1 MRKIGIIAVLSLMAL
16 ALAAVPALAAGNGHF
31 IKNATTATQSGT
43 SVTVNFKE
51 AGLAAGA
58 TETITASATAT
69 TTYACQT
76 NAGTYPN
83 AANKQTTSTN
93 VSQSGTFTADQN
105 GNLVGSLTLTA
116 PGPEQNTLV
125 CPPGQT
131 ETLQSASFS
140 NVTVSDSTSGATI
153 TVPVR

>member
-16 ALAAVPALAAGNGHF
+16 ALAAVPAFAGNPHF
-31 IKNATTATQSGT
+31 IKNATSATQSGT
-43 SVTVNFKE
+43 TVTVAFKE
-51 AGLAAGA
+51 AGLAAG
-58 TETITASATAT
+58 TSETVTASSTAT

-83 AANKQTTSTN
+83 AANKQTTKTQAST
-93 VSQSGTFTADQN
+93 SGVFPVDQN
-105 GNLVGSLTLTA
+105 GNISGTLTISA
-116 PGPEQNTLV
+116 PTAEQNTLV

-131 ETLQSASFS
+131 ETLQSVSFS
-140 NVTVSDSTSGATI
+140 DVTLTSSPSGAKI